1 VPNTFS
7 RLLSLRDLSLAG
19 KLSRILYI
27 ILNTYLKKR
36 NVEFKIIMSDTDH
49 PVNRFV
55 DLEARVD
62 DTSDQEEDGDDSA
75 SFSTLIYGIVFLHI
89 RITSQGFH

>member
-1 VPNTFS
+1 
-7 RLLSLRDLSLAG
+7 
-19 KLSRILYI
+19 
-27 ILNTYLKKR
+27 
-36 NVEFKIIMSDTDH
+36 MSDTDH